1 MALNSF
7 RLFLNQ
13 LASSPEPLRIRVLH
27 IVFDVMMVHE
37 GDFLGN
43 ASVGVSGFFGT
54 SILHRR

>member
-7 RLFLNQ
+7 PLFLNQ
-13 LASSPEPLRIRVLH
+13 LSSSPEALRIRVLH

-43 ASVGVSGFFGT
+43 ANVGVSERMAVTFEW
-54 SILHRR
+54 S